1 MGATWFRRGRKAL
14 DRTSRVHFTAS
25 KRSGKPK
32 KPTTTLSSLS
42 QPEEGLE
49 AHRPQ
54 VRLYEGIPM
63 NPVRLVDTNPLLA
76 C

>member
-1 MGATWFRRGRKAL
+1 MGATWFRRGREAL
-14 DRTSRVHFTAS
+14 GCTSRVHFTAS

-32 KPTTTLSSLS
+32 KPTITLSSLS

-63 NPVRLVDTNPLLA
+63 NPVRLVDTMPLLA
-76 C
+76 